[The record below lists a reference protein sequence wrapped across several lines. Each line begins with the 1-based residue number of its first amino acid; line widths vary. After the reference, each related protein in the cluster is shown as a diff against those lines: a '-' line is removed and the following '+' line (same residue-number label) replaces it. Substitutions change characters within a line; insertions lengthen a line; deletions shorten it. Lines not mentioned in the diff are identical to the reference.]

1 MWTLSQGWYG
11 DRLAAAYQPRT
22 APELQSVLDDAGLD
36 DAFWTL

>member
-11 DRLAAAYQPRT
+11 DRLAAAYRPKT
-22 APELQSVLDDAGLD
+22 AAELRRLLDNAGLD